1 MWSRLCDLLE
11 ADELRN
17 NPDYANDDL
26 RSQNREALNAELQE
40 YFRTRSSTEWIEA
53 LNDAGVPCGPI
64 YKMDEMWSDPH
75 IEHLEMSRPVDHPA
89 LGRLEVLRHATNMS
103 GTPKMP
109 YRPAPEIGEHTDE
122 VLREFGFSDDEIEIM
137 RKEHVV

>member
-1 MWSRLCDLLE
+1 MWERLCDLLS

-17 NPDYANDDL
+17 NPDYADDGA
-26 RSQNREALNAELQE
+26 RSRNRAALNAELQE
-40 YFRTRSSTEWIEA
+40 YFSTRSSNEWIEA

-75 IEHLEMSRPVDHPA
+75 VEHLEMSRPVDHPV
-89 LGRLEVLRHATNMS
+89 LGRLDVLRHATNMS

-109 YRPAPEIGEHTDE
+109 YRPAPELGEHTDE
-122 VLREFGFSDDEIEIM
+122 VLREFGFSDNEIETM
-137 RKEHVV
+137 RKENVV